1 MHRGA
6 QPMGYPQNKPK
17 QNREPWARWH
27 SKNMFKKNVNKWNE
41 AKKIGISCE
50 QCSKPLCHSMKYWLV
65 KNGIPRSWI
74 IIILNMLGT
83 IIPYCNHQST
93 IIYQSYIVTLIFT
106 NIPLLGSI
114 IPLLNH
120 QPCQGFLRALLMWF
134 HHEKTRRGISGFSE
148 ISCGWQFHCQS
159 AKYPAKNDQFFAG
172 ERRYSH
178 WYQKTS

>member
-1 MHRGA
+1 MAHSLWDILKTNR
-6 QPMGYPQNKPK
+6 NKTESHGLDDTQK
-17 QNREPWARWH
+17 TF
-27 SKNMFKKNVNKWNE
+27 KKKNVNKWNE

-74 IIILNMLGT
+74 IIIPNILGT

-120 QPCQGFLRALLMWF
+120 QPCQGFLRTLLM
-134 HHEKTRRGISGFSE
+134 
-148 ISCGWQFHCQS
+148 
-159 AKYPAKNDQFFAG
+159 
-172 ERRYSH
+172 
-178 WYQKTS
+178 